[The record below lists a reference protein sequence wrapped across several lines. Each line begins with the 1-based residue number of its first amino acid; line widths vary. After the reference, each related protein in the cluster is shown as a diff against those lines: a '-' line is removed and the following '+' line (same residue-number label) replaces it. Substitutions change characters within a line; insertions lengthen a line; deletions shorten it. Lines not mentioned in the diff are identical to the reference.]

1 MPKRPAAHA
10 EAMREQI
17 LEGGR
22 RAFIAGGFRGT
33 SVPSIAAKAGVSV
46 GLMYRYFPSKEEL
59 FLELCIS
66 GTPAELEELAENL
79 APIDDPV
86 ERLTVA
92 IDSYFDALLQA
103 IGAPLVLQA
112 LAAAPADERIRQAL
126 RRRGDDLRGFSAA
139 FVRDAIVRGELR
151 PARTWTRSRPRRRCC
166 WTARWWRS
174 PSRAKRSTGTRFAI
188 GSSGPWWPRPV
199 CTRPRARSHRVLSS
213 VEPPVGV
220 EIVAVAPHAPDEAE
234 CLAHAVA

>member
-1 MPKRPAAHA
+1 MLIHMEGDPMPRRPAAHA

-33 SVPSIAAKAGVSV
+33 SVPSIAAEAGVSV
-46 GLMYRYFPSKEEL
+46 GLIYRYFPSKEEL

-66 GTPAELEELAENL
+66 GTPAELDELAQHL
-79 APIDDPV
+79 APIPDPV

-92 IDSYFDALLQA
+92 IDSYFDALLDA

-112 LAAAPADERIRQAL
+112 LAAAPADERIRVAL

-139 FVRDAIVRGELR
+139 FVRDSMARGEL
-151 PARTWTRSRPRRRCC
+151 PADTD
-166 WTARWWRS
+166 
-174 PSRAKRSTGTRFAI
+174 
-188 GSSGPWWPRPV
+188 V
-199 CTRPRARSHRVLSS
+199 D
-213 VEPPVGV
+213 
-220 EIVAVAPHAPDEAE
+220 EIAATTTMLLDGALVAVAEQGESMDRDGTRDRVVRTVVAVSGLHAA
-234 CLAHAVA
+234 AR